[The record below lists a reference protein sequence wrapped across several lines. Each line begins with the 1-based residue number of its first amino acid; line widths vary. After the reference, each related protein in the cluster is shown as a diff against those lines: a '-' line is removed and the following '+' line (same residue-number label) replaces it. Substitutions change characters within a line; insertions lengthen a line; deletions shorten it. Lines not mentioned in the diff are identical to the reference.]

1 MIFKNAGKER
11 KSGLVSLLL
20 KNWDLAP
27 GMPWT
32 SSKTCRE
39 AAELTPNPEHS
50 RAFRGHRVAEA
61 LLMSSNLTF
70 KPDLIHAALYAR

>member
-1 MIFKNAGKER
+1 MHWDENFKESQAFSSPSMIFKNVGKER

-32 SSKTCRE
+32 SSKTRRE

-50 RAFRGHRVAEA
+50 
-61 LLMSSNLTF
+61 
-70 KPDLIHAALYAR
+70 